1 MALASQ
7 QIPSLDL
14 LPVQGIDNSMQTLKS
29 AREKLKTTLLIL
41 NSIINSPQGLP
52 ADLRLVVNN
61 VRFHVVSGLQLI
73 EDYLFQGN
81 LITDNVLKVKGLHES
96 ILNHISELRKAK
108 PVWNQFIATERGD
121 VQAASEMLPGLVPQ
135 TSAIDPYAQVKAQQS
150 AESAME
156 SLTKPTP
163 LKTYLTIGGIALGVL
178 LLWKIAS

>member
-1 MALASQ
+1 MLTSQ

-14 LPVQGIDNSMQTLKS
+14 LPVQGIENPMQTLKS
-29 AREKLKTTLLIL
+29 AREKLKATLLIL

-52 ADLRLVVNN
+52 ADLRISMNN

-96 ILNHISELRKAK
+96 LLNHITALKKAK
-108 PVWNQFIATERGD
+108 PSWNQFIAAERGD
-121 VQAASEMLPGLVPQ
+121 IQATSEMLPGLVPQ
-135 TSAIDPYAQVKAQQS
+135 TSAIDPYAQVKAKQS

-156 SLTKPTP
+156 SMTKPTP
-163 LKTYLTIGGIALGVL
+163 LRTYLAIGGIALGVL
-178 LLWKIAS
+178 VLWKVMS